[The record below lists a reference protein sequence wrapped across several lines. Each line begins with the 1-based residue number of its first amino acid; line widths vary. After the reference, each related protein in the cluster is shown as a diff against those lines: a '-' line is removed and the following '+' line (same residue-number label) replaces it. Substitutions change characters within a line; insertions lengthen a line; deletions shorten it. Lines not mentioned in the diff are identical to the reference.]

1 MNLAKEIS
9 FLLYKHNCVI
19 LPGFGA
25 FLINEKRAEKNVVAQ
40 YAMPKQE
47 VINFNKQ
54 IINNDGLVANHLSQ
68 HLQCS
73 YEEGLKA
80 VENYISELWVELESK
95 RNVEIAEVGTFYYTQ
110 ESKLVFVPHYL
121 VNFSRESFGL
131 PKLRLK
137 QLVAEPKPA
146 TTVIAQKPLIADQ
159 AQKTLLPTVEVI
171 TESKASEPVASATR
185 RLARQQAA
193 EVKKRA
199 KQIKATRQGTKKLSS
214 LTIINSIGSLF
225 LIGIIAA
232 LLNFEMNLAS
242 SAELDSQI
250 ASLLETPYLSFDSFE
265 PNLVNVTEEED
276 PTAILPIETHD
287 VYGIYAQVESAQIA
301 EQLKSELGEM
311 YSDVTSVNNDDGTS
325 NVFVISFDSE
335 ELAKEYQALL
345 QNKMN
350 HKLVI
355 EQK

>member
-25 FLINEKRAEKNVVAQ
+25 FLINEKQAERSAVAQ

-47 VINFNKQ
+47 VINFNRQ
-54 IINNDGLVANHLSQ
+54 IINNDGLVANHLSLR
-68 HLQCS
+68 LQCS
-73 YEEGLKA
+73 YEDGLKA
-80 VENYISELWVELESK
+80 VESYISELWVELENK

-137 QLVAEPKPA
+137 ELVAEPKA
-146 TTVIAQKPLIADQ
+146 GIKVIPEKPLI
-159 AQKTLLPTVEVI
+159 VEEVKI
-171 TESKASEPVASATR
+171 ASKPNAEVSEESRKKDLTPERSR
-185 RLARQQAA
+185 RLARQESV

-199 KQIKATRQGTKKLSS
+199 KQNKVQPQRSKKSSS
-214 LTIINSIGSLF
+214 LTIINSLGSLF

-232 LLNFEMNLAS
+232 LLNFEMKLAS
-242 SAELDSQI
+242 NAELDSQV
-250 ASLLETPYLSFDSFE
+250 ASLLETPYLSSDSFE
-265 PNLVNVTEEED
+265 TKNLNVSTEENVN
-276 PTAILPIETHD
+276 AIIPIENNT
-287 VYGIYAQVESAQIA
+287 YGIYAQVESIQTA
-301 EQLKSELGEM
+301 EQLKSQLDEM
-311 YSDVTSVNNDDGTS
+311 YNDVVLKTNEDGTS
-325 NVFVISFDSE
+325 NVFVISFDNE
-335 ELAKEYQALL
+335 ELAKEYKSLL

>member
-25 FLINEKRAEKNVVAQ
+25 FLINEKPAEKNVVVQ

-47 VINFNKQ
+47 VINFNRQ
-54 IINNDGLVANHLSQ
+54 ILNNDGLVAHHLSQ
-68 HLQCS
+68 RLKCS
-73 YEEGLKA
+73 YDEGLKA
-80 VENYISELWVELESK
+80 IENYSAQLWIDLESK

-131 PKLRLK
+131 PKLRL
-137 QLVAEPKPA
+137 QELSAEPKP
-146 TTVIAQKPLIADQ
+146 VLPVHVQKPLRSEDANTIAVSAMDVIEDVQ
-159 AQKTLLPTVEVI
+159 PT
-171 TESKASEPVASATR
+171 KPVASTTR
-185 RLARQQAA
+185 RLDRQRVSEA
-193 EVKKRA
+193 KKRA
-199 KQIKATRQGTKKLSS
+199 KQTPARSAKKISS
-214 LTIINSIGSLF
+214 LTIINSLGSLF

-232 LLNFEMNLAS
+232 LFNFEMNLAS
-242 SAELDSQI
+242 TAELDSQV
-250 ASLLETPYLSFDSFE
+250 ASLLETPYLSLDAVKATPVKADE
-265 PNLVNVTEEED
+265 VI
-276 PTAILPIETHD
+276 PTASLPLENTT
-287 VYGIYAQVESAQIA
+287 VFGIYAHVENVQIA
-301 EQLKSELGEM
+301 EQLKSELDDM
-311 YSDVTSVNNDDGTS
+311 YGDVTFETNEDGSS
-325 NVFVISFDSE
+325 NVFVISFSNE
-335 ELAKEYQALL
+335 ELAREYQALL